1 MVNIILLLSVCT
13 VDIESALR
21 RAGAAAEEDGER
33 GEKEEKEEEE
43 RDLRSSNKRGG
54 KRRGESTVPPN
65 HHHFLTDGRKKALTW
80 QGMFLFLL
88 PFSNFDKH
96 IFFAGNLSL

>member
-1 MVNIILLLSVCT
+1 MNIILLLSVCT

-21 RAGAAAEEDGER
+21 RADAATEEDGER

-54 KRRGESTVPPN
+54 KSRSAINWMRPKYSSGNQNRESP
-65 HHHFLTDGRKKALTW
+65 A
-80 QGMFLFLL
+80 
-88 PFSNFDKH
+88 
-96 IFFAGNLSL
+96 A

>member
-1 MVNIILLLSVCT
+1 MLSVCT

-33 GEKEEKEEEE
+33 GEKEEEEKEEEE
-43 RDLRSSNKRGG
+43 RDVRSSNKRGG

-65 HHHFLTDGRKKALTW
+65 HLHFLTDGRKKALTW

-88 PFSNFDKH
+88 PFSSFDKH
-96 IFFAGNLSL
+96 ILFAGNLSL